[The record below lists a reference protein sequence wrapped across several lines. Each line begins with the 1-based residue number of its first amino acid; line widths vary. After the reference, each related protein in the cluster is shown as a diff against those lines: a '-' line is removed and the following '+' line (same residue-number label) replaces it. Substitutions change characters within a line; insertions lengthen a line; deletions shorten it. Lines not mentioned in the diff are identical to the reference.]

1 MSIGLSTYAWFWHM
15 SDKVPAPMSLQQVLQ
30 QTADMGV
37 SVFQICDYPQ
47 IESWSPAQLQ
57 ALRQQAESLGIS
69 LELGTRGLVAEHL
82 RRYLELADALEVTVL
97 RSMFNSATSRPTLAE
112 ASAMIETVLPWFEQ
126 QQVSLC
132 LETYEQVR
140 SADMMSVINRFDS
153 PSLGVC
159 LDPAN
164 CVAAL
169 ELPEQVIENTADRVL
184 NLHIKD
190 FAFSRQDGWVGFTL
204 AGSPMGEGLLNYEQ
218 LIERVRPDS
227 KGINQIVEH
236 WLPWQQDAERT
247 CQLEQQWTRQSVDYL
262 NKRQF
267 QE

>member
-1 MSIGLSTYAWFWHM
+1 MSIGLSTYAYFWRM

-30 QTADMGV
+30 QTAEMNV

-47 IESWSPAQLQ
+47 IESWSQAQLQ

-82 RRYLELADALEVTVL
+82 ERYLELADALEVTVL
-97 RSMFNSATSRPTLAE
+97 RSMFNSATSRPTLSE
-112 ASAMIETVLPWFEQ
+112 ASAMIETVLPRFEQ

-140 SADMMSVINRFDS
+140 SAEMMSVINHFDS
-153 PSLGVC
+153 SSLGVC

-169 ELPEQVIENTADRVL
+169 ELPDQVIENTADRVL

-190 FAFSRQDGWVGFTL
+190 FAFSRQEGWVGFTL
-204 AGSPMGEGLLNYEQ
+204 TGSPLGEGLLNYDQ

-227 KGINQIVEH
+227 RGINQIVEH
-236 WLPWQQDAERT
+236 WLPWQQQAERT

>member
-1 MSIGLSTYAWFWHM
+1 MATGLSTYAFFWRA
-15 SDKVPAPMSLQQVLQ
+15 SPKVPAPLSLAAMLQ
-30 QTADMGV
+30 QTAEMGV

-47 IESWSPAQLQ
+47 IESWSTAELQ
-57 ALRQQAESLGIS
+57 ELRQQADRLGMQ
-69 LELGTRGLVAEHL
+69 LELGTRGLVNSHL
-82 RRYLELADALEVTVL
+82 QRYLDIADVLNVSVL
-97 RSMFNSATSRPTLAE
+97 RSMFNSATSRPSLSE
-112 ASAMIETVLPWFEQ
+112 AAAMIEGVLPKFEQ
-126 QQVSLC
+126 QKVSLC

-153 PSLGVC
+153 AYLGVC

-169 ELPEQVIENTADRVL
+169 ELPEQVIANTADRVL

-204 AGSPMGEGLLNYEQ
+204 AGSPMGEGLLNYDL
-218 LIERVRPDS
+218 LIDRVRPDS

-236 WLPWQQDAERT
+236 WLPWQQDADRT

-262 NKRQF
+262 NNRQF

>member
-1 MSIGLSTYAWFWHM
+1 MATGLSTYAYFWRM
-15 SDKVPAPMSLQQVLQ
+15 SEKVPAPMTLQQVLQ
-30 QTADMGV
+30 HTAEMGV
-37 SVFQICDYPQ
+37 SLFQICDYPQ
-47 IESWSPAQLQ
+47 IESWSTAQLQ
-57 ALRQQAESLGIS
+57 ALRQQADQLGMA
-69 LELGTRGLVAEHL
+69 LELGTRGLEAGHL
-82 RRYLELADALEVTVL
+82 QRYLELADALEVTVL

-112 ASAMIETVLPWFEQ
+112 AGAMIETVLPKFEQ
-126 QQVSLC
+126 RQVKLC

-169 ELPEQVIENTADRVL
+169 ELPEQVIDNTVNRVL

-204 AGSPMGEGLLNYEQ
+204 AGSPMGEGLLNYRQ

-227 KGINQIVEH
+227 RGINQIVEH
-236 WLPWQQDAERT
+236 WLPWQQDAQCT
-247 CQLEQQWTRQSVDYL
+247 CKLEQQWTQQSVDYL
-262 NKRQF
+262 AKHQF

>member
-1 MSIGLSTYAWFWHM
+1 MSIGLSTYAYFWRM
-15 SDKVPAPMSLQQVLQ
+15 SDKAPTPMTLQQMLQ

-37 SVFQICDYPQ
+37 SLFQICDYPQ
-47 IESWSPAQLQ
+47 LEGWSPAQLQ
-57 ALRQQAESLGIS
+57 ALRQQADSLGMS

-82 RRYLELADALEVTVL
+82 QRYLELADALEVTVL

-112 ASAMIETVLPWFEQ
+112 ASAMIETVLPRFEQ

-153 PSLGVC
+153 ASLGVC

-204 AGSPMGEGLLNYEQ
+204 AGSPMGEGLLNYDQ

-227 KGINQIVEH
+227 RGINQIVEH

-247 CQLEQQWTRQSVDYL
+247 CQLEQQWTQQSVDYL

>member
-1 MSIGLSTYAWFWHM
+1 MAIGLSTYAYFWRA
-15 SDKVPAPMSLQQVLQ
+15 SSRVPAPMSLSDML
-30 QTADMGV
+30 AHCAGMGV
-37 SVFQICDYPQ
+37 TVFQICDYPA
-47 IESWSPAQLQ
+47 IESWSDSELL
-57 ALRQQAESLGIS
+57 ALRAQADSLNLQ
-69 LELGTRGLVAEHL
+69 LELGTRGLDNAHL
-82 RRYLELADALEVTVL
+82 QRYLHMADLLGVSVV

-112 ASAMIETVLPWFEQ
+112 AAAMIEGILPAFET
-126 QQVSLC
+126 QQVHLC

-140 SADMMSVINRFDS
+140 SADMMSVIARFDS
-153 PSLGVC
+153 PWLGVC

-169 ELPEQVIENTADRVL
+169 ELPEQVIANTAHRVL

-204 AGSPMGEGLLNYEQ
+204 AGAPMGEGLLNYDQ
-218 LIERVRPDS
+218 LIASVQPDT

-236 WLPWQQDAERT
+236 WLPWQQDAEST
-247 CQLEQQWTRQSVDYL
+247 CALETRWTQQSVDYL
-262 NKRQF
+262 RQRQH